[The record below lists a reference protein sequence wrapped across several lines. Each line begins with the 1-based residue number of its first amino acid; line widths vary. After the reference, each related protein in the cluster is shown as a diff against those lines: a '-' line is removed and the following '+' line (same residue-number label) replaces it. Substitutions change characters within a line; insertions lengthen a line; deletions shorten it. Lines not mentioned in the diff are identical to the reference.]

1 MRRLIDLTGQ
11 RFGRLTVI
19 ERSNIKK
26 DRTAAVWK
34 CQCDC
39 GNTKIIAGR
48 SLRSGNTASCGCLM
62 RDINAKASLEDKRFL
77 KVHTPE
83 VRNKAVCTINES
95 NKAFITNL
103 STGIKNISYVPRA
116 ISACYQV
123 AIIRDKRK
131 YCQSFSTLQDA
142 VRAKEYVLSRYKK
155 CIPNWNDK
163 L

>member
-62 RDINAKASLEDKRFL
+62 RDINAKASLEDK
-77 KVHTPE
+77 
-83 VRNKAVCTINES
+83 
-95 NKAFITNL
+95 
-103 STGIKNISYVPRA
+103 
-116 ISACYQV
+116 
-123 AIIRDKRK
+123 
-131 YCQSFSTLQDA
+131 
-142 VRAKEYVLSRYKK
+142 
-155 CIPNWNDK
+155 
-163 L
+163 